1 MKMTVLVSDSWLKLK
16 RATANEIIKD
26 NEPRFITMLETSH
39 QLTINGYGVWRL
51 RSVNVS
57 SYDSC

>member
-1 MKMTVLVSDSWLKLK
+1 MTVLVSDSWLKLK
-16 RATANEIIKD
+16 RATTNEIIND
-26 NEPRFITMLETSH
+26 DEPRFITMLETS
-39 QLTINGYGVWRL
+39 QPLTINGYGVWRL